1 MQVALSTVT
10 PRPLDRDSSKIVTLV
25 NRERRSTI
33 ALHHF
38 KVFYR
43 SWNAMKNKSLDR
55 VKKISLARDA
65 SRWNELPISIDRSRR
80 TPRIVILERRVCI
93 LFLLL
98 LFFSLSLAFPL
109 IHGGRTCDFDGNVFA
124 TVSIRRRVR
133 ERFSRIT
140 GRGNI
145 SLKFFKGMEPS
156 RHSRPP
162 GVWKFLTLVEI

>member
-93 LFLLL
+93 LFLL
-98 LFFSLSLAFPL
+98 FFSFSHFSLNPR
-109 IHGGRTCDFDGNVFA
+109 GRTCDFDGNVFA

-156 RHSRPP
+156 RHPRPP

>member
-55 VKKISLARDA
+55 VKKISSSLVTPRDETS
-65 SRWNELPISIDRSRR
+65 SRYRSIDREELRES
-80 TPRIVILERRVCI
+80 
-93 LFLLL
+93 LFSNDAYVFFFFFF
-98 LFFSLSLAFPL
+98 FFSLSLAFPL

-156 RHSRPP
+156 RHPRPP